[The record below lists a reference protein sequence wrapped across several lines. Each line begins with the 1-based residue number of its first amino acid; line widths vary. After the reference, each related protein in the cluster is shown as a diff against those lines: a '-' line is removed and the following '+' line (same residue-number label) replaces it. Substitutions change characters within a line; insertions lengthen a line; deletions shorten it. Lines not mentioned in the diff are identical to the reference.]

1 MRTRSHS
8 LRQASKPLRDLADP
22 DSIRATGPPPP
33 DTAPPSKNGPAKP
46 GTPTEASAE
55 ALRDALTHPR
65 RATAPNAPKPHE
77 APPSPT
83 QTPPSSVVTPP
94 GPTEA
99 AAETAPYHRAQ
110 QLPHQQPPPRHPTD
124 E

>member
-1 MRTRSHS
+1 MHTRSHS

-33 DTAPPSKNGPAKP
+33 DTAPPNRNGPAAKP

-55 ALRDALTHPR
+55 ALRDALTR
-65 RATAPNAPKPHE
+65 FATGLPSRSPTE

-83 QTPPSSVVTPP
+83 QTPPSSAVTPP

-99 AAETAPYHRAQ
+99 AAETAPYHRTQ